1 MRENLLDRACSA
13 PLLVTAMFAALLH
26 CGGPQEGAAS
36 PSGPGAAAA
45 DAGVQATEDSPFV
58 PRSNDPIC
66 GGGYRW
72 AASRCIADDDQKTSA
87 TERRAAALS
96 RETRKGDGGLVIED
110 IAVGQGREVRIGD
123 IVRLHYTGTLTDG
136 STFDSSRSGGKPF
149 EFRVGQGQ
157 VIKGFDRG
165 VLGMKVG
172 GRRKITIPYQLG
184 YGADGSPPRIPPR
197 ATLIFDLELLD
208 VM

>member
-1 MRENLLDRACSA
+1 MRDISFGIGARALA
-13 PLLVTAMFAALLH
+13 LVLALPALAH
-26 CGGPQEGAAS
+26 CGAAAQEGATAPAS
-36 PSGPGAAAA
+36 SATTAKAGAPA
-45 DAGVQATEDSPFV
+45 EDSAFV

-66 GGGYRW
+66 GGGYKW
-72 AASRCIADDDQKTSA
+72 AASRCVADDDRPSA
-87 TERRAAALS
+87 TERRAAAIS
-96 RETRKGDGGLVIED
+96 REAKKPADGLVIED
-110 IAVGQGREVRIGD
+110 IALGQGREVRVGD
-123 IVRLHYTGTLTDG
+123 FVKLHYTGTLTDG
-136 STFDSSRSGGKPF
+136 STFDSSRSSGKPF